1 MSHTD
6 VGNSCA
12 SLFFSSHFHYTQP
25 ARSITPP
32 NMTMSVPHLRDDE
45 EFIDGLSWGVLK
57 KFVTMSGLHIGPE
70 FATAN
75 MLRMAFQMLAQDI
88 SSPIPLD
95 HHHQN
100 LKIPERRISLLVD
113 RVYAEMQTPAAAG
126 VLWIVVHNLLS

>member
-57 KFVTMSGLHIGPE
+57 KFCNYVRFTHRARICYRQYAAHGLPDVGAGYII
-70 FATAN
+70 AN
-75 MLRMAFQMLAQDI
+75 
-88 SSPIPLD
+88 SP
-95 HHHQN
+95 
-100 LKIPERRISLLVD
+100 
-113 RVYAEMQTPAAAG
+113 
-126 VLWIVVHNLLS
+126 